1 MTKYLSSMLEIFLPV
16 SKRRGFRKVVQ
27 SLIIEPAFQ
36 MAHNM
41 HLSENQFSMNYTETY
56 DDPGVCQLAVN
67 QNPEVECVNITG
79 RRVGFPTE
87 DARVV
92 KYMFDMAPELRWSIA
107 KAREFTLPK
116 VFMRSR
122 VVVYDAK
129 TAHIAQK
136 PALKGRHPTL
146 LAWLEEMVDEKS
158 GW

>member
-56 DDPGVCQLAVN
+56 DNPGVCQLAVN

-92 KYMFDMAPELRWSIA
+92 EYMFDMAPELRWSIA
-107 KAREFTLPK
+107 KGDQIFVGWCVEPRPT
-116 VFMRSR
+116 
-122 VVVYDAK
+122 DW
-129 TAHIAQK
+129 
-136 PALKGRHPTL
+136 GRDL
-146 LAWLEEMVDEKS
+146 SAVRMFAS
-158 GW
+158 GH